1 MDTDLLT
8 DEEVARRVQA
18 GDGEAFAVL
27 VDRYSDKLMRYGRRI
42 LRREEDVEDCVQ
54 ESFIKA
60 YTSIQSFD
68 VARRFSPWMYRIAHN
83 AFVTKIRESA
93 RFPTIS
99 LDLDTL
105 FPHPIAP
112 DTADRVAVRR
122 EMEKRVGEGLDIL
135 DPKYR
140 EPLVLYYFDEL
151 SYQEIADV
159 LHIPIATVGVRI
171 NRAKKQL
178 ALVT

>member
-8 DEEVARRVQA
+8 DEEVVRRVQA
-18 GDGEAFAVL
+18 GDGEAFAII
-27 VDRYSDKLMRYGRRI
+27 VDRYSGKLMRYGRRI
-42 LRREEDVEDCVQ
+42 LRREEDAEDCVQ

-68 VARRFSPWMYRIAHN
+68 ASRRFSPWIYRIAHN
-83 AFVTKIRESA
+83 AFVSRIRETA

-105 FPHPIAP
+105 FPHPVAP
-112 DTADRVAVRR
+112 ETADRVAVRR
-122 EMEKRVGEGLDIL
+122 EIEKRVGEGLDQL
-135 DPKYR
+135 DAKYR

-178 ALVT
+178 VLVT